1 MRTNLQAVH
10 QRAVARSAR
19 FGQRLARDE
28 NGVTAIEFAMVGVP
42 FFMMLFGIMGVGLC
56 FFSVFN
62 LENAVEQAAR
72 PFRTGESKTLYPSP
86 TPSDPL
92 TAASKLKFSEAVCDQ
107 LAPFFDCMGNSGKLR
122 IQVVNVTEL
131 QKTTPGA
138 LPSVGQCLGK
148 SSPSATSNDILVP
161 YTDTKFDPTKQSD
174 TMVVTACYEMDLF
187 KAIPFIKLG
196 NMPNGST
203 MLQASTA
210 FKNEPY

>member
-1 MRTNLQAVH
+1 MRTIMQAVH
-10 QRAVARSAR
+10 QRALVRSTQ

-42 FFMMLFGIMGVGLC
+42 FFMMLFGIIGVGLY

-86 TPSDPL
+86 DPT
-92 TAASKLKFSEAVCDQ
+92 TAAQSKLKFSEAVCDQ
-107 LAPFFDCMGNSGKLR
+107 LAPFFDCLGNASKLR

-138 LPSVGQCLGK
+138 LPSVGQCLGT
-148 SSPSATSNDILVP
+148 SPGGAAPDILVP

-174 TMVVTACYEMDLF
+174 TMVVTACYEMELF
-187 KAIPFIKLG
+187 KVIPFIKLG